1 MDQLHDFR
9 QFLAARTGVLTRAQ
23 AQAHGFSDDVV
34 AAAIKAGL
42 LTRVM
47 RGCHAS
53 LAGAGS
59 AQERHRLRA
68 RALAT
73 RLGGELVASHD
84 TALTAFGL
92 PTYEADLGTV
102 HLART
107 GATRTRYGTGWVIHQ
122 LPEYTPTAGWC
133 VTPAVAVV
141 QAGLWRGPRAALVA
155 ADAALRAARPEASTA
170 ERSAGAADRD
180 ELHAA
185 LALYQRAP
193 GAVRLAKTLPLADP
207 RHESPGESLLA
218 YDLWLLGLAAD
229 PQVEI
234 AVGGATYRADFV
246 VRGTR
251 LLLEFDGLVKLDDPS
266 AARRADERERALR
279 RLGWIVVRFT
289 WPDLGDL
296 PASAQRIA
304 DAAHAHGLAL
314 PMAA

>member
-47 RGCHAS
+47 RGCYAS

-229 PQVEI
+229 P
-234 AVGGATYRADFV
+234 AGRD
-246 VRGTR
+246 RGWR
-251 LLLEFDGLVKLDDPS
+251 
-266 AARRADERERALR
+266 
-279 RLGWIVVRFT
+279 
-289 WPDLGDL
+289 GDL
-296 PASAQRIA
+296 PRRLRGARHETVAGVRRAGQARRSVGRTSGGRAGAGSSPSRLDRRA
-304 DAAHAHGLAL
+304 LHLAGSG
-314 PMAA
+314 